1 MKSGYLRLAVDG
13 GVPVG
18 VVEDDG
24 VSAGEVESD
33 ASGARGADEEEE
45 LGVAV
50 EVLDERLAELGLGG
64 AVEADVGE
72 VVEAEGGF
80 EDIQHLRHLSLDAE
94 GT

>member
-1 MKSGYLRLAVDG
+1 MTGGYLRLAVNS

-24 VSAGEVESD
+24 VCAGEVESD
-33 ASGARGADEEEE
+33 ASGACGADEEEE

-50 EVLDERLAELGLGG
+50 EVFDERLAVLGFGG
-64 AVEADVGE
+64 AVKADVGE
-72 VVEAEGGF
+72 VVEAESSF